1 LEEALNRQQFRHDL
15 YYRLNVI
22 HIDIPP
28 LRERPEDLIPFI
40 DTLLERVCTKVGRPI
55 LGISAEALRW
65 MLAWRWPGN
74 VRELANVIERA
85 VILSEHDTI
94 VLEDVRLPLSSG
106 ESGADSLDH
115 AAQQGMSLEDVE
127 NAYIQK
133 ILKVAQGNKAE
144 AARILGIDRST
155 LYRRLGEEDDKGS
168 PERN

>member
-1 LEEALNRQQFRHDL
+1 
-15 YYRLNVI
+15 
-22 HIDIPP
+22 
-28 LRERPEDLIPFI
+28 
-40 DTLLERVCTKVGRPI
+40 
-55 LGISAEALRW
+55 LRW

-94 VLEDVRLPLSSG
+94 VLEDVRLPLSSDDT
-106 ESGADSLDH
+106 GADSLDH
-115 AAQQGMSLEDVE
+115 AAQQGKSLEEVE

-155 LYRRLGEEDDKGS
+155 LYRRLGEEDDKGP
-168 PERN
+168 PENK